1 MNTHPGSVSRV
12 TGIALGIAL
21 GVALGL
27 NASLTLAAGGSVGPD
42 GERTSRISDASVYHI
57 DPLDFP
63 QRPKPILELGNDF
76 LGPGNIGRGWE
87 LPTGAVW
94 QPSLVVF
101 GTYRT
106 AVQSFDDGNEVF
118 SEWAN
123 RADLFANLQLSGSE
137 RFLVGIRPLDKEGEF
152 TAWRFEPDGTGANER
167 GWNDELNTEIV
178 TAFFEG
184 DFSEIFPNLDPN
196 DTRRLDYG
204 FAIGRQPLVYQE
216 GLLINDAV
224 DAIGVTRNTL
234 LPTGGSDLQVTFLFG
249 WGDVHRNNNLEI
261 ANNKLFGLNFA
272 ADYRASTLNADF
284 FYVDDR
290 SGTSDGFFWG
300 LSDVRRVGHYNL
312 STRLLGSQALD
323 EESDIVRDGTL
334 LFAEVSWV
342 PAWTDN
348 HVYVN
353 GFLAIDEFTSAAR
366 GPATG
371 GPLGRTGILFQAI
384 GLGRYGAPLGNQA
397 EQSFGG
403 AFGYQWFISPVVN
416 QVIFE
421 VGFRQSTDSAFEDQ
435 DAVAGAVRYRHVLG
449 QHMVAQFDVFTAINS
464 NRGNSSGARVELR
477 VEF

>member
-1 MNTHPGSVSRV
+1 MNINPRYVSWV
-12 TGIALGIAL
+12 AGLGF
-21 GVALGL
+21 ALGL
-27 NASLTLAAGGSVGPD
+27 NVSLALAAGGSVDAD
-42 GERTSRISDASVYHI
+42 GKRTSRISDESVYHI
-57 DPLDFP
+57 DPMDFP

-101 GTYRT
+101 GTYRS
-106 AVQSFDDGNEVF
+106 ALQSFDVGDEVF

-137 RFLVGIRPLDKEGEF
+137 RFLLGIRSLDKDGEF
-152 TAWRFEPDGTGANER
+152 TSYRFSPDGTGSNEK
-167 GWNDELNTEIV
+167 GWNNQLNAEIV
-178 TAFFEG
+178 SAFFEG

-196 DTRRLDYG
+196 DTRGLDYG
-204 FAIGRQPLVYQE
+204 FAVGRQQLLYQE
-216 GLLINDAV
+216 GLLVNDSL

-234 LPTGGSDLQVTFLFG
+234 LPTGGSDLQITFLFG
-249 WGDVHRNNNLEI
+249 WGDIHRHNNLEI

-290 SGTSDGFFWG
+290 NGTSDGFFWG
-300 LSDVRRVGHYNL
+300 VSDVRRVGHYNL
-312 STRLLGSQALD
+312 STRLLGSHALE
-323 EESDIVRDGTL
+323 EESDIVRDGVL
-334 LFAEVSWV
+334 LFAELSWV

-371 GPLGRTGILFQAI
+371 GPLGRTGIQYRAI
-384 GLGRYGAPLGNQA
+384 GLGRYGASLGNQA
-397 EQSFGG
+397 AQSFGG
-403 AFGYQWFISPVVN
+403 AFGYQWFIDPAVN

-421 VGFRQSTDSAFEDQ
+421 LGFRQSTNDDFEEQ
-435 DAVAGAVRYRHVLG
+435 DAIAGAISYRHVLG
-449 QHMVAQFDVFTAINS
+449 QHTVVQFDMFSAINF
-464 NRGNSSGARVELR
+464 NRANSSGGRVELR